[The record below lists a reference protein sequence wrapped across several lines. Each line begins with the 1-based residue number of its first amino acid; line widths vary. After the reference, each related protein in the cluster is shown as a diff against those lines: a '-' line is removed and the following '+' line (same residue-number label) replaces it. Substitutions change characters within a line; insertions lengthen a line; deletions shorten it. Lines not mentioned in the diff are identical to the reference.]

1 MLYAVNDC
9 WIIKIQ
15 AIFFSPVELTVFD
28 KTKERESD
36 KRKRKKNNDA
46 ADIDGF
52 LGPWGGYVDEKR
64 IMQPTEVC
72 IYNHL

>member
-1 MLYAVNDC
+1 M
-9 WIIKIQ
+9 
-15 AIFFSPVELTVFD
+15 FD

-36 KRKRKKNNDA
+36 KRKRNKNNDA

-64 IMQPTEVC
+64 IMQPTDVC
-72 IYNHL
+72 I